1 MICPKCNVEMVK
13 GQAIHPK
20 GETNARYFAPFDKIL
35 KHNEVHLI
43 PVLKCP
49 KCGFSDDDL
58 TK

>member
-1 MICPKCNVEMVK
+1 MVK

-20 GETNARYFAPFDKIL
+20 GEANARYFAPFDKIL
-35 KHNEVHLI
+35 KHDEVHLI

>member
-13 GQAIHPK
+13 GQAIHP
-20 GETNARYFAPFDKIL
+20 NARYFAPFDKIL
-35 KHNEVHLI
+35 KHDEVHLI